1 MQINITGHGTEVS
14 QPLKDYVNEKT
25 AKFEEFFGN
34 IQKTEVVLDARDNA
48 NADQRQVAE
57 IRVWVAG
64 HKMIMATEAGR
75 DMYAAIDLA
84 VDDVKRQLE
93 KHKEMMVKEHR
104 RQGTKLKQIS
114 REIPASE

>member
-1 MQINITGHGTEVS
+1 
-14 QPLKDYVNEKT
+14 LKDYVNEKA

-34 IQKTEVVLDARDNA
+34 IQKTEVVLDARSNA

-57 IRVWVAG
+57 FRVWAAG

-75 DMYAAIDLA
+75 DMYTAIDLA
-84 VDDVKRQLE
+84 ADEVKRQLE
-93 KHKEMMVKEHR
+93 KHKEMIVKEHR
-104 RQGTKLKQIS
+104 RQGTKLKQLS